1 MTTKEM
7 VVKLFSGNM
16 RQICGNAEWFRTN
29 DREYAKELVEDVFI
43 IADLINEVN
52 DERLLKQ
59 NAEYN
64 SKKNSK
70 KNSLGTK
77 GCYLCT

>member
-7 VVKLFSGNM
+7 VVRLCSGNL

-29 DREYAKELVEDVFI
+29 NKEYAKELIKDVFI
-43 IADLINEVN
+43 IADLIDEVN
-52 DERLLKQ
+52 DER
-59 NAEYN
+59 ED
-64 SKKNSK
+64 
-70 KNSLGTK
+70 SLGTK